1 MTDRSPRPQACEIG
15 SPTISGWA
23 GVETE
28 PFRAFRLTQFDAATA
43 TDGELL
49 GGFLRC
55 IVEML
60 SRDQSGAAI
69 KHLRQ
74 QADLA
79 EAMLPPRAERPPAPK
94 RHPWRRYAS
103 YTPSPVEEGQPS
115 PAEAEKQ
122 EQPAKDKTVAV
133 DTALDTDEVLAE
145 AVLSDDDESPDESPF
160 ECPDRKLQEQR
171 LRDAFDD
178 EFEKDAAYRRE
189 DEQFEAGLLELL
201 EGHEGGRE

>member
-1 MTDRSPRPQACEIG
+1 MTDRSPRRQACEIG

-49 GGFLRC
+49 GAFLRC
-55 IVEML
+55 IVEMAT
-60 SRDQSGAAI
+60 RDQSGAAI
-69 KHLRQ
+69 EHLRH
-74 QADLA
+74 QADLL

-115 PAEAEKQ
+115 PEEAEKQ

-133 DTALDTDEVLAE
+133 DAALDTEEVLAE
-145 AVLSDDDESPDESPF
+145 AVLPDDDESPDESPF
-160 ECPDRKLQEQR
+160 DRPDRKLQEQR
-171 LRDAFDD
+171 LRDAVED
-178 EFEKDAAYRRE
+178 EFEKDADYRRE
-189 DEQFEAGLLELL
+189 ADQFEADLLALV

>member
-1 MTDRSPRPQACEIG
+1 MTDRPPRPQACEIG

-28 PFRAFRLTQFDAATA
+28 PFRAFRLTQFDAARA

-49 GGFLRC
+49 GAFLRC
-55 IVEML
+55 IVEMAT
-60 SRDQSGAAI
+60 RDQSGAAI
-69 KHLRQ
+69 EHLRH
-74 QADLA
+74 QADLL

-115 PAEAEKQ
+115 PEEAEKQ
-122 EQPAKDKTVAV
+122 EQPAKDKTPAV
-133 DTALDTDEVLAE
+133 DEALDTVELLAE
-145 AVLSDDDESPDESPF
+145 AVPPDDDESPFDH
-160 ECPDRKLQEQR
+160 PDSKLQEQQ
-171 LRDAFDD
+171 LRDAVED

-189 DEQFEAGLLELL
+189 ADQFEADLLALV

>member
-1 MTDRSPRPQACEIG
+1 MTDRSPRRQACEIG

-49 GGFLRC
+49 GAFLRC
-55 IVEML
+55 IVEMS
-60 SRDQSGAAI
+60 SRDQSGAVVE
-69 KHLRQ
+69 HLRH
-74 QADLA
+74 QANLA
-79 EAMLPPRAERPPAPK
+79 EAILPPRAERPPAPK

-115 PAEAEKQ
+115 PEEAEKQ

-133 DTALDTDEVLAE
+133 DAALDTEEVLAE
-145 AVLSDDDESPDESPF
+145 AVLPDDDESPDESPF
-160 ECPDRKLQEQR
+160 DRPDRKLQEQR
-171 LRDAFDD
+171 LRDAVED

-189 DEQFEAGLLELL
+189 ADQFEADLLALV